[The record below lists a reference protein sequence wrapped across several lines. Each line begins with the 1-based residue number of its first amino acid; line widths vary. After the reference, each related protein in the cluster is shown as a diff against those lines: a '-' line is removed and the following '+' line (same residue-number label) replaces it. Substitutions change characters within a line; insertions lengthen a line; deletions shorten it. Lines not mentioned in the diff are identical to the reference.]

1 MLLYS
6 IRLSWVNRIVGIN
19 ICRGKWTTVYLIQ
32 EPLDE
37 QLKKQ
42 TKQQLEALEMKL
54 KEQSREQN
62 DQLEAKLKQQ
72 SEEQNRL
79 LEAKLKEQSKEQ
91 SEQLEAKLKVQSGE
105 QSYTS
110 TVWWLS
116 KIDRSGYL
124 CLLLLCCTLV
134 HALKEIFN
142 KGKNG
147 GRKKE
152 GWDQNQ
158 FHSVTHV
165 LQTLTLG
172 LTLHNLV
179 LSTMLLLWKLLHCC
193 TVLSSTK
200 HFLRYFIRFTKQII
214 ITKRTA

>member
-1 MLLYS
+1 MTRITNDFEVLTSLSFGQENYWTKSGSRSPPQLWLSSCSVDNHLCCRANYLLLYTHEQ
-6 IRLSWVNRIVGIN
+6 
-19 ICRGKWTTVYLIQ
+19 WTKRWTPPSASY
-32 EPLDE
+32 
-37 QLKKQ
+37 
-42 TKQQLEALEMKL
+42 
-54 KEQSREQN
+54 
-62 DQLEAKLKQQ
+62 
-72 SEEQNRL
+72 
-79 LEAKLKEQSKEQ
+79 
-91 SEQLEAKLKVQSGE
+91 
-105 QSYTS
+105 YTS